1 MGDYFNPN
9 ALGGSNNI
17 NKPNFSSQMNQSYML
32 SSQPVANMQQQSIAN
47 QRTRNKKNQQNQQTA
62 ANIMSA
68 AAGFGSSMLAGIGDD
83 YDPVTGLKK
92 PQYAKDAGQS
102 MLSGMQAGSAFGPIG
117 GIVGLAIGGGMA
129 AAQAPGS

>member
-47 QRTRNKKNQQNQQTA
+47 QRKRNKIKQQNQQTA
-62 ANIMSA
+62 ANI
-68 AAGFGSSMLAGIGDD
+68 AAGIGSLSSSMLAGIGDD
-83 YDPVTGLKK
+83 YDPVTGIKK
-92 PQYAKDAGQS
+92 PQYAKDTGVALTQGFATGAQ
-102 MLSGMQAGSAFGPIG
+102 FGGLPG
-117 GIVGLAIGGGMA
+117 GLITMA
-129 AAQAPGS
+129 VTDRDWET